1 MKRET
6 ENEQIIWMESADSTN
21 EEIKRRAAL
30 AVPEGIVV
38 AADEQT
44 AGKGR
49 RGRAW
54 QSPAG
59 KNLYFSILLRPTVE
73 PDQASMVTLLMALA
87 VQKAVTAVSGIKAAI
102 KWPNDVIMN
111 GKKIT
116 GILTEMFLEND
127 KIDFVVIG
135 TGINVKEQTFPAE
148 LVNAGDIETES
159 GKQIDRKELLQEVLR
174 NFMPL
179 YRDFLTE
186 GNLSFIRNDYENALV
201 NKEKEVLILDPAGEY
216 RGTAEGI
223 SEKGELLV
231 RMADGSIRKVYA
243 GEVSVRGIYGYV

>member
-1 MKRET
+1 MVFT
-6 ENEQIIWMESADSTN
+6 IYESLFVYKTPQSYYNFFKPANFFFIFVRKIVYINSVDSTN
-21 EEIKRRAAL
+21 EEAKRHSDY
-30 AVPEGIVV
+30 PEGSLFI
-38 AADEQT
+38 AENQT

-201 NKEKEVLILDPAGEY
+201 NKEKEVLIRLDD
-216 RGTAEGI
+216 
-223 SEKGELLV
+223 K
-231 RMADGSIRKVYA
+231 
-243 GEVSVRGIYGYV
+243 